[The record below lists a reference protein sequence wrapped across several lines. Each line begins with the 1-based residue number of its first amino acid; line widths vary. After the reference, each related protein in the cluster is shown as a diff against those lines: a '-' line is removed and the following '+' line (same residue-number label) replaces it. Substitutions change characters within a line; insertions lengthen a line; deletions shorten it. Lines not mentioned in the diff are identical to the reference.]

1 MLNSISL
8 YFVQDKCY
16 FFPSTET
23 SQVAEKQWI
32 KIKMESND
40 WEHRNSV
47 ICFKPIHVNRK
58 NIEHIFCIIFHKKRD
73 RLASWKCFFLHFR
86 SGILMN
92 SHVLLNVIPTI
103 CRQAIS
109 AWGRIWDIPHNIL
122 HLNLTYFKIYHHFS
136 GNFRKRLLRRHFTN
150 K

>member
-73 RLASWKCFFLHFR
+73 RLASWKCFFFTFSIR
-86 SGILMN
+86 N
-92 SHVLLNVIPTI
+92 SHEFSRFVKRDT
-103 CRQAIS
+103 
-109 AWGRIWDIPHNIL
+109 D
-122 HLNLTYFKIYHHFS
+122 NLS
-136 GNFRKRLLRRHFTN
+136 PSNFRLRQNMGHSSQYFASEFDIFQDLSSFFWQFQKETLT
-150 K
+150 